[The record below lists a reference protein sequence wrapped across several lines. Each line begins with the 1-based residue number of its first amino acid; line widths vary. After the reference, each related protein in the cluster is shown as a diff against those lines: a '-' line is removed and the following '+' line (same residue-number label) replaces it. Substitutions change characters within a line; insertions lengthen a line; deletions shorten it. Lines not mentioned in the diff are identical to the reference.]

1 MKRRP
6 VSMQKILSSYFLLI
20 TTILLILAT
29 IIFSIVQY
37 TYLRSNAIR
46 DIQRTC
52 TAIGEDIDL
61 QLRQMDTICLNTI
74 YSSTIKDAFASYLS
88 TPSEQSYER
97 SQYRELLSDAL
108 AAAKG
113 IDSSIRQINLY
124 SIKGGGY
131 GYGNYTGNLDVE
143 ASGQPWYGQAV
154 AAHGYRYILPAATDE
169 QLSVRTGTSRD
180 RYYLSLYRMYYD
192 DYRNPVG
199 FVEAKKYYDVLFDQA
214 FHPSSNYHL
223 TVAVYDAGGNLLFPL
238 SEDSS
243 GLYSYYDRKDS
254 GLTNFYNPNSRQ
266 QEYACYSEMT
276 YSDFTV
282 VTAVVQSEFLAPV
295 YRSLIWT
302 VFVFFLLFLLCLFC
316 SSLLSRKLSNPLK
329 TIYHFLSHI
338 DSENQFQ
345 EIRMADTGIIEI
357 DKLRNSLN
365 EAMRFQKSATDS
377 MMLLKE
383 QEVQAQMLA
392 LQSQMNPH
400 FLYNSL
406 STIAA
411 MAEEGMTR
419 PVTQMC
425 LNITSI
431 LRYISSNREQ
441 LSTLEEEL
449 EHCDLY
455 LSCMKLRF
463 GGALNYTFD
472 VEDDMLELPIPKLC
486 IQLLV
491 ENAIKFTASAT
502 PPWNIL
508 IRGSLTE
515 TSWYVEVRDNGP
527 GFDDA
532 VSSTLR
538 RQMEEIRRNG
548 ILPSLKLDG
557 MGILN
562 IFIRFYLIYGNSF
575 YFDFGTLPEGGA
587 TITIGGSRND

>member
-1 MKRRP
+1 
-6 VSMQKILSSYFLLI
+6 
-20 TTILLILAT
+20 
-29 IIFSIVQY
+29 
-37 TYLRSNAIR
+37 
-46 DIQRTC
+46 
-52 TAIGEDIDL
+52 
-61 QLRQMDTICLNTI
+61 
-74 YSSTIKDAFASYLS
+74 
-88 TPSEQSYER
+88 
-97 SQYRELLSDAL
+97 
-108 AAAKG
+108 
-113 IDSSIRQINLY
+113 
-124 SIKGGGY
+124 
-131 GYGNYTGNLDVE
+131 
-143 ASGQPWYGQAV
+143 
-154 AAHGYRYILPAATDE
+154 
-169 QLSVRTGTSRD
+169 
-180 RYYLSLYRMYYD
+180 
-192 DYRNPVG
+192 
-199 FVEAKKYYDVLFDQA
+199 
-214 FHPSSNYHL
+214 
-223 TVAVYDAGGNLLFPL
+223 
-238 SEDSS
+238 
-243 GLYSYYDRKDS
+243 
-254 GLTNFYNPNSRQ
+254 
-266 QEYACYSEMT
+266 MT

-431 LRYISSNREQ
+431 LRYISANREQ
-441 LSTLEEEL
+441 RSTLEEEL
-449 EHCDLY
+449 EHGDLY

-508 IRGSLTE
+508 IRGSLTG

-532 VSSTLR
+532 VISTLR

-562 IFIRFYLIYGNSF
+562 IFISFYLIYGNSF
-575 YFDFGTLPEGGA
+575 DCGCGTLPEGGA